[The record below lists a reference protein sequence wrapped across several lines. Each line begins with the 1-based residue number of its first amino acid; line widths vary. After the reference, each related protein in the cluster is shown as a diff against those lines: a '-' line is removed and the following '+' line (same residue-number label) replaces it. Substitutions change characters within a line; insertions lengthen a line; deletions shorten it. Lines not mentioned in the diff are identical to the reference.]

1 MSFQEVI
8 ITEKYLNII
17 KDLNKNNNLKYINTR
32 LNLLI
37 KYILNNK
44 LNTYSIGD
52 SYFSNIHTNDPTPFI
67 IKTNLFDELNELN
80 INFNHYKLVD
90 MIQELRNEYYADIKE
105 EQDFRSLMDDGQ
117 IIERNQKML
126 EEFIENYGYNPFHH
140 KLDSIKENDIDEG
153 EDEDID
159 ELEDINIDGQK
170 EDNPIKVEKIIK
182 VDKKVDKKVDI
193 KVEKID
199 QNGSL
204 ESLNKLLEIVSIN
217 FSDIIKDTKNPT
229 TDKEEIKTL
238 IDSALKL
245 KDSIGDNEIKSESVK
260 SILKLANYYQ
270 IGSKLHKSP
279 FKANLLYLYLVRKYN
294 IPEAMYLL
302 GDALIGGDGIMKN
315 HLQGTKLI
323 KIAAEDY
330 KYSKAITKLKALHR
344 QTIKYKN
351 CLSDSEDED

>member
-1 MSFQEVI
+1 MSFEQVI
-8 ITEKYLNII
+8 ITERYINII
-17 KDLNKNNNLKYINTR
+17 KELNKNNNSKYVRTR
-32 LNLLI
+32 FNLLV

-52 SYFSNIHTNDPTPFI
+52 SYFTNIHTNDPTPFI
-67 IKTNLFDELNELN
+67 INTNLFDELNELN

-105 EQDFRSLMDDGQ
+105 EEDFRSLMDDGQ
-117 IIERNQKML
+117 IIERNKKML
-126 EEFIENYGYNPFHH
+126 DSFIENHGYNPFHN
-140 KLDSIKENDIDEG
+140 KVDSIKENDTDDMNNET
-153 EDEDID
+153 EDNKTEDNEPEDIKA
-159 ELEDINIDGQK
+159 N
-170 EDNPIKVEKIIK
+170 NTKVEKIIK
-182 VDKKVDKKVDI
+182 VEKV
-193 KVEKID
+193 D

-204 ESLNKLLEIVSIN
+204 ESLNKILEIVSIN
-217 FSDIIKDTKNPT
+217 FSDIIKDIKNST
-229 TDKEEIKTL
+229 NDMEEIKTL
-238 IDSALKL
+238 IDNALKL
-245 KDSIGDNEIKSESVK
+245 NETIDNEIKSESVK

-270 IGSKLHKSP
+270 MGSKLHKSP

-315 HLQGTKLI
+315 HSQGAKLI

-330 KYSKAITKLKALHR
+330 KYSKAITKLKALQR
-344 QTIKYKN
+344 QSIKYKN

>member
-1 MSFQEVI
+1 MSFEEVI
-8 ITEKYLNII
+8 ITERYINII
-17 KDLNKNNNLKYINTR
+17 KELNKNNNSKYVTTR
-32 LNLLI
+32 FNLLV

-52 SYFSNIHTNDPTPFI
+52 SYFTNIHTNDPTPFI
-67 IKTNLFDELNELN
+67 INTNLFDELNELN

-105 EQDFRSLMDDGQ
+105 EEDFRSLMDDGQ
-117 IIERNQKML
+117 IIERNKKML
-126 EEFIENYGYNPFHH
+126 DSFIENHGYNPFHNN
-140 KLDSIKENDIDEG
+140 LDMIKENDIDGMDCMNDEI
-153 EDEDID
+153 EDIR
-159 ELEDINIDGQK
+159 ENQTEDIKN
-170 EDNPIKVEKIIK
+170 NNTKVEKIIK
-182 VDKKVDKKVDI
+182 VEKV
-193 KVEKID
+193 D

-204 ESLNKLLEIVSIN
+204 ESLNKILEIVSIN
-217 FSDIIKDTKNPT
+217 FSDIIKDIKNNT
-229 TDKEEIKTL
+229 NDMEEIKTL
-238 IDSALKL
+238 IDSSLKL
-245 KDSIGDNEIKSESVK
+245 KDTIDNEIKSESFK

-270 IGSKLHKSP
+270 MGSKLHKSP

-315 HLQGTKLI
+315 HSQGAKLI

-330 KYSKAITKLKALHR
+330 KYSKAITKLKALQR
-344 QTIKYKN
+344 QSIKYKN

>member
-1 MSFQEVI
+1 MSFEQVI
-8 ITEKYLNII
+8 ITERYINII
-17 KDLNKNNNLKYINTR
+17 KEINKNNNSKYVHTR
-32 LNLLI
+32 FNLLV

-52 SYFSNIHTNDPTPFI
+52 SYFTNIHTNDPTPFI
-67 IKTNLFDELNELN
+67 INTNLFDELNELN

-105 EQDFRSLMDDGQ
+105 EEDFRSLMDDGQ
-117 IIERNQKML
+117 IIERNKKML
-126 EEFIENYGYNPFHH
+126 DEFIENHGYNPFHNN
-140 KLDSIKENDIDEG
+140 LDMIKENDMNNMSDMSDMSDNDMNDET
-153 EDEDID
+153 EDIKD
-159 ELEDINIDGQK
+159 NKTEDIRDIR
-170 EDNPIKVEKIIK
+170 DNKTEVEKIIK
-182 VDKKVDKKVDI
+182 VEKV
-193 KVEKID
+193 D

-204 ESLNKLLEIVSIN
+204 ESLNKILEIVSIN
-217 FSDIIKDTKNPT
+217 FSDIIKDIKNST
-229 TDKEEIKTL
+229 NDIEEIKTL
-238 IDSALKL
+238 IDSSLKL
-245 KDSIGDNEIKSESVK
+245 KDTIDNEIKSESFK

-270 IGSKLHKSP
+270 MGSKLHKSP

-315 HLQGTKLI
+315 HSQGTKLI

-351 CLSDSEDED
+351 CLSESEDED

>member
-1 MSFQEVI
+1 MSFEEVI
-8 ITEKYLNII
+8 ITERYINII
-17 KDLNKNNNLKYINTR
+17 KELNKNNNSKYVTTR
-32 LNLLI
+32 FNLLV

-52 SYFSNIHTNDPTPFI
+52 SYFTNIHTNDPTPFI
-67 IKTNLFDELNELN
+67 INTNLFDELNELN

-105 EQDFRSLMDDGQ
+105 EEDFRSLMDDGQ
-117 IIERNQKML
+117 IIERNKKML
-126 EEFIENYGYNPFHH
+126 DSFIENHGYNPFHNN
-140 KLDSIKENDIDEG
+140 LDMIKENDIDGMDCMNDEI
-153 EDEDID
+153 EDIR
-159 ELEDINIDGQK
+159 ENQTEDIKN
-170 EDNPIKVEKIIK
+170 NNTKVEKIIK
-182 VDKKVDKKVDI
+182 VEKV
-193 KVEKID
+193 D

-204 ESLNKLLEIVSIN
+204 ESLNKILEIVSIN
-217 FSDIIKDTKNPT
+217 FSDIIKDIKNNT
-229 TDKEEIKTL
+229 NDMEEIKTL
-238 IDSALKL
+238 IDSSLKL
-245 KDSIGDNEIKSESVK
+245 KDTIDNEIKSESFK

-270 IGSKLHKSP
+270 MGSKLHKSP

-315 HLQGTKLI
+315 HSQGTKLI

-330 KYSKAITKLKALHR
+330 KYSKAITKLKALQR
-344 QTIKYKN
+344 QSIKYKN